1 MKNYR
6 QSKTNLPRC
15 SAAANAPIYFTY
27 DSQNDPVVGSYVA
40 KIFDR
45 EGKYL
50 GFTSV
55 EAVKK
60 YLYGQLY
67 YKTKK
72 AYGINFG
79 LRVSGKKHKFIVE
92 KATNRIAL
100 VISFSTIDSNDLL
113 DPDAPG
119 YQASQTLARFKGVE
133 QYSLF
138 NGAYDPYKLITNIN
152 DEMRA
157 EANALVEK
165 YNKRIR
171 ESLESQIKGESDLLD
186 LADIMC
192 ERAG

>member
-6 QSKTNLPRC
+6 QSKTNLPLC

-27 DSQNDPVVGSYVA
+27 DSQNDPKQGTYVA
-40 KIFDR
+40 KIYDR

-55 EAVKK
+55 DTVKK

-79 LRVSGKKHKFIVE
+79 LRGCGKRKYIIE
-92 KATNRIAL
+92 KATNKIAL
-100 VISFSTIDSNDLL
+100 LITFSTIDNDALL
-113 DPDAPG
+113 DPEAPG
-119 YQASQTLARFKGVE
+119 YQASQTLARFRGVE
-133 QYSLF
+133 QYNLF
-138 NGAYDPYKLITNIN
+138 HGVHDPFKLITNIN
-152 DEMRA
+152 EEMRA
-157 EANALVEK
+157 EAQALVEK

-171 ESLESQIKGESDLLD
+171 ESLESQVRGENDLLD
-186 LADIMC
+186 LAEIMLD
-192 ERAG
+192 RAG

>member
-6 QSKTNLPRC
+6 QSKTNLPRQ
-15 SAAANAPIYFTY
+15 SAATNAPIYFTY
-27 DSQNDPVVGSYVA
+27 DSQNDPKQGTYVA
-40 KIFDR
+40 KIYDR

-50 GFTSV
+50 GFACV

-79 LRVSGKKHKFIVE
+79 LRVSGKKHKYIVE

-100 VISFSTIDSNDLL
+100 LITFSTIDNDALL

-119 YQASQTLARFKGVE
+119 YQASQTLARFRG
-133 QYSLF
+133 L
-138 NGAYDPYKLITNIN
+138 DPYNLFHGAHDPFKLITNIN

-157 EANALVEK
+157 EAQALVEK

-171 ESLESQIKGESDLLD
+171 ESLESQVRGENDLLD
-186 LADIMC
+186 LAEIMLD
-192 ERAG
+192 RAS